1 MKNGRSLRT
10 GRWRRA
16 AGARST
22 ASKRPCQGGKIGPER
37 YLRWPKTGSGPWF
50 ETSVETLG
58 AEPTMA
64 DGLLHFQDWEFSAQ
78 RNPKSVPKREARK

>member
-1 MKNGRSLRT
+1 
-10 GRWRRA
+10 
-16 AGARST
+16 
-22 ASKRPCQGGKIGPER
+22 
-37 YLRWPKTGSGPWF
+37 LRWPKTGSGPWF